1 MASNKQIYAEHGKS
15 VLRYAWGG
23 NVKLLDK
30 LFKTKVQTSLERDL
44 ITASDWVAASLNFS
58 GYNADYTLESM
69 REIDRFFDEQSSP
82 DGIISQN
89 RGQILFALG
98 AYVGQTAIKLYG
110 GDWITDDS
118 DPQGEINVSV
128 QLCCGSMIWP
138 VIRCMKRYQNGAEDG
153 IYAYLLTLGSKLK
166 NT

>member
-1 MASNKQIYAEHGKS
+1 MG
-15 VLRYAWGG
+15 
-23 NVKLLDK
+23 LLDR
-30 LFKTKVQTSLERDL
+30 LFNTQAKTNLERDL
-44 ITASDWVAASLNFS
+44 LSASDWVAKNLNSS
-58 GYNADYTLESM
+58 GYCADYTLESM

-128 QLCCGSMIWP
+128 QLYGGSVIWP
-138 VIRCMKRYQNGAEDG
+138 VIRCMKRYQNGTEDG
-153 IYAYLLTLGSKLK
+153 IYAYMIALRQS
-166 NT
+166 

>member
-1 MASNKQIYAEHGKS
+1 
-15 VLRYAWGG
+15 
-23 NVKLLDK
+23 
-30 LFKTKVQTSLERDL
+30 
-44 ITASDWVAASLNFS
+44 
-58 GYNADYTLESM
+58 M
-69 REIDRFFDEQSSP
+69 REIDRFFDEQSSS

-128 QLCCGSMIWP
+128 QLCGGIVIWP
-138 VIRCMKRYQNGAEDG
+138 VIRCMKRYQNGTEDS
-153 IYAYLLTLGSKLK
+153 IYAYMIALR
-166 NT
+166 